1 MTTDSVYVNGVARRP
16 LEGVSPPPEPSR
28 TLLLVEDSRLS
39 SDAIR
44 LMFRGAA
51 GRLRRADCLR
61 SARQHLARYTP
72 DAVMVDLGL
81 PDGSGLEL
89 ISELARRMPRKPR
102 IIALTG
108 QTEMR
113 EACLDAGADV
123 FMAKPI
129 ESVMTFRA
137 ALPPAFFP
145 VRTGAERPLVA
156 LGYSSGMR
164 DDLYLAL
171 DLLQQRDPQLHR
183 DYALQF
189 IDALARNLSDAE
201 MLAEVAQVR
210 AAGRPTRLALMLR
223 ERLRAQPLL

>member
-1 MTTDSVYVNGVARRP
+1 MTTDSAYVNGVVRMP
-16 LEGVSPPPEPSR
+16 LEGVSPPPEPGR

-61 SARQHLARYTP
+61 SARQHLARYAP
-72 DAVMVDLGL
+72 EAVMVDLGL

-89 ISELARRMPRKPR
+89 IAELVRRVPRTPR

-108 QTEMR
+108 QPEMR

-123 FMAKPI
+123 FIAKPI
-129 ESVMTFRA
+129 ESIATFRA

-145 VRTGAERPLVA
+145 VRPSAEIPLAA
-156 LGYSSGMR
+156 LGYSSAIR

-171 DLLQQRDPQLHR
+171 DLLQQRDPELHR

-189 IDALARNLSDAE
+189 IDALARGLSDADLLE
-201 MLAEVAQVR
+201 EVAQVR
-210 AAGRPTRLALMLR
+210 DMGRPTRLALMLR